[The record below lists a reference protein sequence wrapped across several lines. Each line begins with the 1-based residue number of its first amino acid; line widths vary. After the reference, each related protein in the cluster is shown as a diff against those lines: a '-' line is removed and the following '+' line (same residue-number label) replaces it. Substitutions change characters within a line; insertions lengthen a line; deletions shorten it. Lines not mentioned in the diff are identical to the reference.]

1 MRSAHESDSAGH
13 SHSVVEKRAPLTID
27 EILQLDAAL
36 IEVFRTI
43 RQLKSRSVKSRSA
56 AARYIKFPPVPS
68 VFSESIAIA
77 TTPVLFGSAWK
88 GRYGG
93 HEADLIVE
101 NLTTR
106 CSLKVEVKATGQRAF
121 QELKGKDLQA
131 DVLIWFRFGHRF
143 ESGAGP
149 IEVAVLD
156 SPGRYV
162 RSHCRLD
169 VRRFEAIPGIQ
180 QAQKIFRFESLGTML
195 AADANCAL
203 TGSPK
208 V

>member
-1 MRSAHESDSAGH
+1 M
-13 SHSVVEKRAPLTID
+13 
-27 EILQLDAAL
+27 
-36 IEVFRTI
+36 EVFRTI
-43 RQLKSRSVKSRSA
+43 RQLRTRTSA
-56 AARYIKFPPVPS
+56 ARHIKLPPVPS

-106 CSLKVEVKATGQRAF
+106 CSLKVEVKATGQHAF
-121 QELKGKDLQA
+121 QELKLKDLRA

-143 ESGAGP
+143 ESGTGP
-149 IEVAVLD
+149 IYVAVLD

-162 RSHCRLD
+162 TTQCRLD
-169 VRRFEAIPGIQ
+169 VRRFEAIPGVQ
-180 QAQKIFRFESLGTML
+180 QAQKIFRFESLAAML
-195 AADANCAL
+195 AEVDAK
-203 TGSPK
+203 SPAGRSSTPSD
-208 V
+208 